1 MQRLLGTLL
10 LVGGGGL
17 LAWVGGQYATG
28 LVARDRARA
37 EWARIEARQAR
48 LAANASLG
56 EAPSGPFVPGTPLA
70 RLVIPR
76 IALDE
81 VIVAGVGKGEL
92 NSSPGHLPG
101 TPLPGVFGNSVI
113 SAHRDLHFR
122 RLGELRVGD
131 TLTTVTPYQTVT
143 WRITGR
149 KIVDDR
155 APALFQTEGR
165 TLTLTTCWPI
175 RMVGPAPDRL
185 LLSAEPVDSALR
197 VVPLERRAPAARQ
210 AADDGTPAVTPSAGR
225 RS

>member
-1 MQRLLGTLL
+1 MRRLLGALL

-17 LAWVGGQYATG
+17 LAYVGGQYATG
-28 LVARDRARA
+28 LLARDRARA
-37 EWARIEARQAR
+37 EWAQIEAQQAR
-48 LAANASLG
+48 LAANASVQ
-56 EAPSGPFVPGTPLA
+56 EVPTGPFVPGTPLA
-70 RLVIPR
+70 RLVIPG

-81 VIVAGVGKGEL
+81 VIVAGVGRGEL

-131 TLTTVTPYQTVT
+131 TLSTVTPYQTVT
-143 WRITGR
+143 WRITAR
-149 KIVDDR
+149 TIVDDR
-155 APALFQTEGR
+155 APALFQTPGR

-175 RMVGPAPDRL
+175 RMIGPAPDRL
-185 LLSAEPVDSALR
+185 LLTAEPVDSALR
-197 VVPLERRAPAARQ
+197 LVPAERLPQARQ
-210 AADDGTPAVTPSAGR
+210 AADTGSRQPSTRQPGR

>member
-1 MQRLLGTLL
+1 MRRLLGALL
-10 LVGGGGL
+10 LLGGGGT
-17 LAWVGGQYATG
+17 LAYVGVEYTTG

-37 EWARIEARQAR
+37 EWAAIEARQAR
-48 LAANASLG
+48 LAANAALE

-70 RLVIPR
+70 RLVIPG

-81 VIVAGVGKGEL
+81 VIVAGVGRGEL

-101 TPLPGVFGNSVI
+101 TPLPGSFGNAVI

-131 TLTTVTPYQTVT
+131 TLTTITPYQTVT
-143 WRITGR
+143 WRVTGR

-155 APALFQTEGR
+155 APALFQTPGR

-175 RMVGPAPDRL
+175 RMIGPAPDRL
-185 LLSAEPVDSALR
+185 LLTAEPVDSTLR
-197 VVPLERRAPAARQ
+197 VVPAERLQPAVRQTAHPAAAPTAR
-210 AADDGTPAVTPSAGR
+210 PGR

>member
-1 MQRLLGTLL
+1 MQRLLGALL

-17 LAWVGGQYATG
+17 LTYVGGQYATG

-37 EWARIEARQAR
+37 EWAQLEARQAL
-48 LAANASLG
+48 LAANAAL
-56 EAPSGPFVPGTPLA
+56 EEPPAGPFAPGTPLA
-70 RLVIPR
+70 RLVVPGIS
-76 IALDE
+76 LDE
-81 VIVAGVGKGEL
+81 VIVAGVGRGEL
-92 NSSPGHLPG
+92 NSSVGHLPG
-101 TPLPGVFGNSVI
+101 TPLPGGYGNSVI

-155 APALFQTEGR
+155 APALFQTAGR

-175 RMVGPAPDRL
+175 RMIGPAPDRL
-185 LLSAEPVDSALR
+185 LLTAEPVDSALR
-197 VVPLERRAPAARQ
+197 VVPPERLVPAVRQ
-210 AADDGTPAVTPSAGR
+210 ASDTARPRTPRPGR
-225 RS
+225 KS

>member
-1 MQRLLGTLL
+1 MQRLLGALL

-17 LAWVGGQYATG
+17 LTYVGGQYVTG
-28 LVARDRARA
+28 LLERDRARA

-48 LAANASLG
+48 LAATASL
-56 EAPSGPFVPGTPLA
+56 EEPPSGPFAPGTPLA
-70 RLVIPR
+70 RLVVPR

-81 VIVAGVGKGEL
+81 VIVAGVGRGEL

-101 TPLPGVFGNSVI
+101 TPLPGAWGNSVI

-143 WRITGR
+143 WRVTGR

-155 APALFQTEGR
+155 APALFQTAGR

-185 LLSAEPVDSALR
+185 LLTAEPVDSALR
-197 VVPLERRAPAARQ
+197 VVPLERLAPPVRQ
-210 AADDGTPAVTPSAGR
+210 AADTARAGTPPAGR
-225 RS
+225 KS